1 MYHFSLLLRN
11 QHAQMI
17 YILKHFIPRI
27 EDRQQHNW
35 RAE

>member
-17 YILKHFIPRI
+17 HILKAFYTLNK
-27 EDRQQHNW
+27 DRQQHNW